1 MLFNSDVFLFGFLP
15 VAFALFWMLET
26 KQQRYVLLTVSG
38 YVFYGWWNWKFCFLL
53 LASSLV
59 SFAAGLLIARAPS
72 RAIGRRWMIGS
83 VAFDLAALGYFK
95 YYNFAAATLQAV
107 VPAWA
112 PPVLDVVLP
121 VGISF
126 YTFHTISY
134 IVDVAEGRVAATS
147 NVFEYLAYVSLFS
160 QLVAG
165 PIVRFRQIESDL
177 EHVDAPPR
185 REDLA
190 RGIGLFVIGLLK
202 KVLIADPIG
211 RLVDPMVAHHAT
223 LSVAGAWAA
232 ALGYTF
238 QLYYDFSGYSDM
250 AIGLGSLFGLH
261 LPPNFKSP
269 YTASGIGDFWHR
281 WHISLST
288 WLRDYLYIP
297 LGGSRQGSLRADRN
311 VLVTM
316 LLGGLWHGA
325 NWTFVVWGLYHGV
338 LLVAG
343 RRVSRWPV
351 AWPGWSGRVTTFLLV
366 VVGWVIFRSTDV
378 RMAAEW
384 LAHMAGIGGGP
395 DGPPAALVL
404 WVIVG
409 LVLANLVPE
418 PRDWRL
424 GSTRRWIFA
433 YTVLF
438 FVAYVAMNGHD
449 APFLYYQF

>member
-15 VAFALFWMLET
+15 IVFALFWALRT

-38 YVFYGWWNWKFCFLL
+38 YVFYGWWNWRFCFLL
-53 LASSLV
+53 LASSVV
-59 SFAAGLLIARAPS
+59 SYAAGLMIARAPD
-72 RAIGRRWMIGS
+72 RAAGRRWMIASIG
-83 VAFDLAALGYFK
+83 FDLAALGYFK
-95 YYNFAAATLQAV
+95 YYNFAAATLSAV
-107 VPAWA
+107 APAWA

-134 IVDVAEGRVAATS
+134 IVDVFEGRVTATA

-165 PIVRFRQIESDL
+165 PIVRFRQIEGDL
-177 EHVDAPPR
+177 EHVGEPPR

-211 RLVDPMVAHHAT
+211 RLVDPMVAHYAM
-223 LSVAGAWAA
+223 LSTFGAWMAA
-232 ALGYTF
+232 FGYAF
-238 QLYYDFSGYSDM
+238 QLYFDFSGYSDM

-261 LPPNFKSP
+261 LPPNFNAP
-269 YTASGIGDFWHR
+269 YTASSISDFWRR

-297 LGGSRQGSLRADRN
+297 LGGSRQGSVRAARN

-325 NWTFVVWGLYHGV
+325 NWTFVAWGFYHGV
-338 LLVAG
+338 LLVVNRAL
-343 RRVSRWPV
+343 SRLNV
-351 AWPGWSGRVTTFLLV
+351 AWPAGAARAATFVLV
-366 VVGWVIFRSTDV
+366 IVGWVIFRSTDM
-378 RMAAEW
+378 RMASGW
-384 LAHMAGIGGGP
+384 LAQMAGIGGGAAA
-395 DGPPAALVL
+395 PPAALVW
-404 WVIVG
+404 WVAACLG
-409 LVLANLVPE
+409 LVNVAPE
-418 PRDWRL
+418 PREWRL
-424 GSTRRWIFA
+424 GWSRPWIFA
-433 YTVLF
+433 YAALF
-438 FVAYVAMNGHD
+438 FVAYVSMNGHD